1 MMSYDLNNIGEYICN
16 LKLKKG
22 FTQQQL
28 AEFLHV
34 SNPAVSQW
42 ENGKGIKT
50 EYLYELSKIFDVSV
64 AELIEGKSK
73 YETVEEYINRNFNIE
88 KYDFDGPID
97 QNSLEQLDSFYRHIQ
112 LVRSC
117 FYQLLLRWASDNL
130 SEEEK
135 EKFLYVKKY
144 FTFDN
149 KYGAYLMG
157 ENILFCLNEEK
168 IKQLIQ
174 DKMTELKNS
183 SKEEQEWELSKFYYL
198 NYDIKGKEVHESHN
212 LKALELYLSILT
224 MPEKDA
230 LLNNNLK
237 IEETIT
243 IEHNKM
249 AYLGNS
255 TKTQIRER
263 TIEEIEN
270 IPFFKVML
278 NSGCQCVF
286 EYDSHIHPLEDE
298 DLEYLEGNIQNISLR
313 AVEDFNQPLFFN
325 YEPYRIWKT
334 LTLKEYRECLDN
346 KKTAYLK
353 AVVNLRENEPLK
365 YYQKMIEYFEN
376 EY

>member
-16 LKLKKG
+16 LRLKKG

-73 YETVEEYINRNFNIE
+73 DETVEEYINRNLNIE
-88 KYDFDGPID
+88 NYDFDELID

-112 LVRSC
+112 LVRNC
-117 FYQLLLRWASDNL
+117 FYQLLLPWAFDNL

-149 KYGAYLMG
+149 NYGTYLIEG
-157 ENILFCLNEEK
+157 NTSLFFNEEK
-168 IKQLIQ
+168 VKQLIQ
-174 DKMTELKNS
+174 KRMTELKNS
-183 SKEEQEWELSKFYYL
+183 SKEEREWELSKFYYL